1 MATKDN
7 LQQSLSVPQQIG
19 SSKETTQQKKQATKA
34 KTTVYL
40 RAKKS
45 SSGNSSLYLD
55 YVIDGK
61 RHYEY
66 LRLYLIPRSKP
77 NAKALNNETM
87 RAANAIRAQR
97 QIEIINGI
105 ANIKTNRSTML
116 LSDLMEA
123 YRAKQTTDN
132 YKGIIKTATNW
143 LTAYAGP
150 TATLKDVDKAFCAG
164 FITYLQNTPSKRGK
178 TLSTHTAREIY
189 TIFNTVLNK
198 AVREGVLAYNPN
210 QRIDRNEKIK
220 VADSTREYLTI
231 DELRLLRQDAQ
242 ANGTEVVKQAFLFSC
257 FCGLRY
263 SDIIA
268 LRWSDIEQSRGE
280 CMAKVVMQ
288 KTKRANYVPLSSN
301 ALCWLPARGNEPDEA
316 QIFNLPTP
324 MTISNKLKRWASTLG
339 ITKNITFH
347 TARHTFATALLTK
360 GADLFTTS
368 KLLGHTNVKTT
379 QIYAKIVDAK
389 KREAVDSLNDIMA

>member
-1 MATKDN
+1 MTTKDDYS
-7 LQQSLSVPQQIG
+7 QSPSVPQQSGDSRKTI
-19 SSKETTQQKKQATKA
+19 QQKKHTKA
-34 KTTVYL
+34 KQVVSL
-40 RAKKS
+40 RTRRLA
-45 SSGNSSLYLD
+45 SGNDSLFLD
-55 YVIDGK
+55 YIINGE
-61 RHYEY
+61 RQYEF
-66 LRLYLIPRSKP
+66 LKLYLIPRNKP

-116 LSDLMEA
+116 LIDLMEA
-123 YRAKQTTDN
+123 YRAKQATDN

-150 TATLKDVDKAFCAG
+150 TATLKDVDKAFCVG

-231 DELRLLRQDAQ
+231 DELRLLLQDVQ
-242 ANGTEVVKQAFLFSC
+242 ENGTEVVKQAFLFSC

-268 LRWSDIEQSRGE
+268 LRWGDIEQSRGE

-288 KTKRANYVPLSSN
+288 KTKRANYIPLSSN
-301 ALCWLPARGNEPDEA
+301 ALSWLPARGNEPDEA
-316 QIFNLPTP
+316 PIFNLPTP
-324 MTISNKLKRWASTLG
+324 MTISNKLKRWASTVG

-379 QIYAKIVDAK
+379 QIYAKIVDTK